1 MSTSVFEI
9 LKTTFKRFAK
19 DRCGNFSITISY
31 FSLLCAIPLVALFA
45 YITTKILGNA
55 ELAFRSLNILSDE
68 FFAQLDPLF
77 FQRVQAVSHDITR
90 LGWFGLA
97 GSGLSL
103 LPGHQL

>member
-1 MSTSVFEI
+1 MLLTTFEI
-9 LKTTFKRFAK
+9 LKTTFKRFAE
-19 DRCGNFSITISY
+19 DRGGNLAITISY

-45 YITTKILGNA
+45 FIATKVLGNA

-77 FQRVQAVSHDITR
+77 FKRVQVVSRNISN

-97 GSGLSL
+97 GSFM
-103 LPGHQL
+103 PAFYFPT

>member
-45 YITTKILGNA
+45 YIT
-55 ELAFRSLNILSDE
+55 S
-68 FFAQLDPLF
+68 
-77 FQRVQAVSHDITR
+77 
-90 LGWFGLA
+90 
-97 GSGLSL
+97 
-103 LPGHQL
+103 